1 VADDV
6 KFELAAAKACR
17 HKGILM
23 FATLHPA
30 RRAGAL
36 ASQSLAVLASASL
49 VLSSLPALAQ
59 QPAPAQPRPAQP
71 RPAQPAAPAPAA
83 PAAQQQAPSG
93 PTIVQVKPEPSQTE
107 WTKVCG
113 KDPGNQREI
122 CYTTRD
128 FVSDQGQPV
137 MAVAVYDV
145 KGDPNRIVRFL
156 LPIGLLLQP
165 GMRFGVDQAQ
175 PIVGRFQICFPNGC
189 FAETTVN
196 EAQLNA
202 FKRGTTVN
210 VSVQNQAAR
219 EVTFQ
224 VPLAGF
230 AKGFDGPP
238 VDPAELEKQQR
249 ELQDQIQKREEELR
263 RRLQGG
269 DPPAAPSAPRP

>member
-1 VADDV
+1 MFLTLRAPRRSLSRVAHV
-6 KFELAAAKACR
+6 IVSMA
-17 HKGILM
+17 
-23 FATLHPA
+23 
-30 RRAGAL
+30 AL
-36 ASQSLAVLASASL
+36 ASLLAPTGA
-49 VLSSLPALAQ
+49 ALAQ
-59 QPAPAQPRPAQP
+59 QAQPQAPRPAQGQP
-71 RPAQPAAPAPAA
+71 QRPAAQP
-83 PAAQQQAPSG
+83 PAAQQQQQQQQQQG
-93 PTIVQVKPEPSQTE
+93 PTVVQVRPEPSQTE

-113 KDPGNQREI
+113 RDPGNNREI

-145 KGDPNRIVRFL
+145 KGDANRIVRFL

-175 PIVGRFQICFPNGC
+175 PIPGRFQICFPNGC
-189 FAETTVN
+189 FAEATIN

-230 AKGFDGPP
+230 ARGFDGPP
-238 VDPAELEKQQR
+238 IDPAELERQQR
-249 ELQDQIQKREEELR
+249 ELQQQIQQREDELR
-263 RRLQGG
+263 RRLTGEGG
-269 DPPAAPSAPRP
+269 ATPAAPRP